1 MARYSTTGFLH
12 SEITCDDRRDNP
24 VKFTANSLQRK
35 TAITSESVH
44 LLISGRND
52 LSLMLWIQKSCLI

>member
-44 LLISGRND
+44 LRYLVEMI
-52 LSLMLWIQKSCLI
+52 CP